1 MDVREKLVKLV
12 EYMDGVCP
20 SGVSCYNCPHEDIGE
35 GCSIQAKVDYL
46 IKGGVTV
53 QKWIPVTE
61 RLPDDTDGEFYD
73 SVAIALKNG
82 KVAIGCYRN
91 ADREWWV
98 DCLSGGYRDVT
109 NEITYWMPLPE
120 APKGE

>member
-1 MDVREKLVKLV
+1 MDVREKLVELIGSTEYGNGSLV
-12 EYMDGVCP
+12 GKNFQKGFIEKIA
-20 SGVSCYNCPHEDIGE
+20 SN
-35 GCSIQAKVDYL
+35 L
-46 IKGGVTV
+46 IAHGVTV

-91 ADREWWV
+91 ADREWWG

>member
-20 SGVSCYNCPHEDIGE
+20 SGVSCYNCPHKDIGE

-53 QKWIPVTE
+53 QECGHWISLTE
-61 RLPDDTDGEFYD
+61 CANAGVYC
-73 SVAIALKNG
+73 SVCHKKVYKEDYAWCNRKNKLRSDYCPHCG
-82 KVAIGCYRN
+82 AKM
-91 ADREWWV
+91 
-98 DCLSGGYRDVT
+98 T
-109 NEITYWMPLPE
+109 PQP
-120 APKGE
+120 PKGE

>member
-1 MDVREKLVKLV
+1 MDVREKLVELIFKSLCRHIHKSCKLA
-12 EYMDGVCP
+12 ENIAD
-20 SGVSCYNCPHEDIGE
+20 D
-35 GCSIQAKVDYL
+35 L
-46 IKGGVTV
+46 IADGVTV
-53 QKWIPVTE
+53 QEWIPVKD

-91 ADREWWV
+91 ADREWWG
-98 DCLSGGYRDVT
+98 DCLSGWHRDVT